1 MYEIPFSESSKCHSF
16 VETIYV
22 LFSFLVFSSSII
34 LICRK
39 VFFARLLSITC
50 TTTEKKIWGEWI
62 FCVVGLYCIS
72 VRTKIR
78 KKDIDGY
85 NKPGLQF
92 ICLFKVNCQPNLN
105 YCNIRLWLIHLRRHI
120 FLGFSHIVTE
130 KIEDTNYNFS
140 SMYNIKYNNLTSQ
153 KLIYFC
159 YIVIRTYYSV
169 YWFVVHLCACLRLC
183 HTPNRNT
190 SHEMKQKSPL
200 MST

>member
-39 VFFARLLSITC
+39 VVFLQDHCQLPALQRR
-50 TTTEKKIWGEWI
+50 KIWVEWI

-105 YCNIRLWLIHLRRHI
+105 YCNIRLWLIHLRQHI
-120 FLGFSHIVTE
+120 FLGFSQKRM
-130 KIEDTNYNFS
+130 KIPITIFH
-140 SMYNIKYNNLTSQ
+140 
-153 KLIYFC
+153 
-159 YIVIRTYYSV
+159 RW
-169 YWFVVHLCACLRLC
+169 WF
-183 HTPNRNT
+183 
-190 SHEMKQKSPL
+190 E
-200 MST
+200 

>member
-1 MYEIPFSESSKCHSF
+1 MYEIPFSESSKCHSSI
-16 VETIYV
+16 ETIYAWFLLLV
-22 LFSFLVFSSSII
+22 LSSSII

-39 VFFARLLSITC
+39 VVFLQDHCQLPALQRR
-50 TTTEKKIWGEWI
+50 KIWLEWI
-62 FCVVGLYCIS
+62 FCVVGSYCIS

-92 ICLFKVNCQPNLN
+92 ICLFKVNCQSNLN
-105 YCNIRLWLIHLRRHI
+105 YCNIRLWLIHLRQHL
-120 FLGFSHIVTE
+120 FLGFSHIVKE

-140 SMYNIKYNNLTSQ
+140 SMYNNLTSQ

-159 YIVIRTYYSV
+159 YIVIRTYNSV

>member
-1 MYEIPFSESSKCHSF
+1 MYEIPFSESSKCHSS

-22 LFSFLVFSSSII
+22 WFSFLVFSSSII

-39 VFFARLLSITC
+39 VFFARQLSITC
-50 TTTEKKIWGEWI
+50 TTTEKKIWVEWI

-92 ICLFKVNCQPNLN
+92 ICLFKVNCHSNLN
-105 YCNIRLWLIHLRRHI
+105 YCNIRLWLIHLRQHI
-120 FLGFSHIVTE
+120 FLGFSQKRL
-130 KIEDTNYNFS
+130 KIPITIFHRWI
-140 SMYNIKYNNLTSQ
+140 YNIKYNNLTSQ

-200 MST
+200 MSS